1 MSHSIRTP
9 SAESPTKVAWTTR
22 LLAITPLLCAAL
34 ILPAQIPSAPAPDAA
49 EPAPASNAAPFVQ
62 AIPDIGNRP
71 LNSNQ
76 PLASSDRKPRSVTVD
91 GTQWLD
97 TGLLVSGGE
106 QISFSATGTLELSDG
121 RSVPAA
127 GLDRGWKDLLRQFPL
142 NSANTGSLIGR
153 VSDAAAT
160 VPFPIGASATVS
172 MPSSGHLYLRANLST
187 DLSPTGGAF
196 KVEVR
201 PIAAT
206 ATSTPAA
213 TPATPAT
220 PVATL
225 VAPSVFTDIPR
236 RVADGAGNPGDMVNF
251 AIIGTEPEVAA
262 AFRNAGW
269 VAVDKSTQA
278 AVLHGLL
285 STLSHQAYTE
295 MPMST
300 LFLFGRPQDLSFARA
315 DPLTVAAERHH
326 LRVWKTDQ
334 VIGGSPLW
342 VGSATH
348 DIGFERDQ
356 RNGGTTHKIDPA
368 IDNERKFLLDSFNAA
383 GNLSSAAYVL
393 PANPLRT
400 AHTATGGT
408 FNSDGRIV
416 VMDLVP
422 SLK

>member
-1 MSHSIRTP
+1 MHHSTGTTARSSCTKVGWPSRFLVIAPLLLLPPISPAQTPTPTP
-9 SAESPTKVAWTTR
+9 SNSATS
-22 LLAITPLLCAAL
+22 
-34 ILPAQIPSAPAPDAA
+34 AQIAPPTPS
-49 EPAPASNAAPFVQ
+49 VQ
-62 AIPDIGNRP
+62 AIPGIGNRP

-76 PLASSDRKPRSVTVD
+76 PLSESDRKSHSFNVS
-91 GTQWLD
+91 GSQWID
-97 TGLLVSGGE
+97 TGMLVNGGE
-106 QISFSATGTLELSDG
+106 QVSFTATGTLTLPDQ
-121 RSVPAA
+121 RSVNPG

-142 NSANTGSLIGR
+142 NSANTGALIGR

-160 VPFPIGASATVS
+160 VPFAIGDSATLT
-172 MPSSGHLYLRANLST
+172 MPSSGHLYLRANLSE
-187 DLSPTGGAF
+187 DLSSTGEF
-196 KVEVR
+196 RVNVR
-201 PIAAT
+201 PVAASS
-206 ATSTPAA
+206 AQPPSA
-213 TPATPAT
+213 TPATPSI
-220 PVATL
+220 PVSCL
-225 VAPSVFTDIPR
+225 VSPSTFTNIPR
-236 RVADGAGNPGDMVNF
+236 RVSDQAGDPGDMVNF
-251 AIIGTEPEVAA
+251 AIVGTAPEIEA

-356 RNGGTTHKIDPA
+356 RNGGTTHKIDPV
-368 IDNERKFLLDSFNAA
+368 IDNERKFLLESFNAA
-383 GNLSSAAYVL
+383 GDLASAAYVL
-393 PANPLRT
+393 PANPLRE
-400 AHTATGGT
+400 AHTATGGS

-422 SLK
+422 NLK